1 MAFEHIIQPLL
12 DAGMIRRSP
21 SSSRN
26 YDVYDYTDRAMNKL
40 YDRHDDD
47 DVPWMDPLHFANIGK
62 LENPQT
68 IRAWLPHVIATDR
81 YGTRYGGFKDS
92 SNYSYDYAKDIPE
105 QLYGTKFEERV
116 KILFEGLGVPYA
128 GNDDSYGYID
138 LDDIII

>member
-12 DAGMIRRSP
+12 DAGMIRRR

-26 YDVYDYTDRAMNKL
+26 YDVYDYTDRAMNKV
-40 YDRHDDD
+40 YNTCDDD
-47 DVPWMDPLHFANIGK
+47 DLSWIDAWHFANIGK

-68 IRAWLPHVIATDR
+68 INVWLPQVITTTPV
-81 YGTRYGGFKDS
+81 GTRYGGFRDTA
-92 SNYSYDYAKDIPE
+92 NYKYDYVKDIPE
-105 QLYGTKFEERV
+105 QLYGTRFEERV